1 MSYGRCRLNANR
13 ERNENERIILRF
25 IRTKKRRRGKT
36 EGIKSKKNWIGD
48 KAKRNENE
56 TRKGWWFEKRFKTIE
71 IKDEDWV

>member
-36 EGIKSKKNWIGD
+36 EGIKSKKN
-48 KAKRNENE
+48 
-56 TRKGWWFEKRFKTIE
+56 
-71 IKDEDWV
+71 